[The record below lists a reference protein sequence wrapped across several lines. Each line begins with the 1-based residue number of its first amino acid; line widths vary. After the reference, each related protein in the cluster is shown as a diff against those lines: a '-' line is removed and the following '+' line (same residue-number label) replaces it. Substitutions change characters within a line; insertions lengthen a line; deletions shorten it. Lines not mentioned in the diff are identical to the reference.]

1 MTSAHDTTN
10 LLLQELSD
18 AKNWPARFK
27 QEIESGAD
35 ISDQLNEA
43 DKKIEALAE
52 RAKEAM
58 SKAVSEGERMKQK
71 MVDEAKQEGQKMI
84 SDAKQEI
91 ENEKNKAIEDVKD
104 TIVDISIMAAEK
116 AIKKKITKKEQLSV
130 VNKHLKDIGKNV
142 G

>member
-1 MTSAHDTTN
+1 MRSVHDTTN

-58 SKAVSEGERMKQK
+58 KRLGCVSPETRSVYHGMAD
-71 MVDEAKQEGQKMI
+71 MLI
-84 SDAKQEI
+84 NWNSF
-91 ENEKNKAIEDVKD
+91 KD
-104 TIVDISIMAAEK
+104 S
-116 AIKKKITKKEQLSV
+116 LP
-130 VNKHLKDIGKNV
+130 
-142 G
+142 